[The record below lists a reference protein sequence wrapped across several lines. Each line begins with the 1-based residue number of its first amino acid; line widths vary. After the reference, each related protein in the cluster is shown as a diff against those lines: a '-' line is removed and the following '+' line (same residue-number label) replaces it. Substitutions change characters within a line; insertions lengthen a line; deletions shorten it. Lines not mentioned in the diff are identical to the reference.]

1 MWPDFIPT
9 NKMLL
14 LYDGNCPLCI
24 RSVRFLMARD
34 HKDKLRFAS
43 LQEERLRPFL
53 ESENLHTM
61 DTLVGL
67 HQGKIY
73 VYSRAV
79 AMALIEI
86 GGIWKMMGRM
96 VLFLPTGLADW
107 GYRMIARNRLRIFR
121 KNAYCQIPD
130 KSNEN
135 KFIRFS

>member
-1 MWPDFIPT
+1 
-9 NKMLL
+9 
-14 LYDGNCPLCI
+14 
-24 RSVRFLMARD
+24 MARD

-43 LQEERLRPFL
+43 LQEARLRTFL

-73 VYSRAV
+73 IYSRAV
-79 AMALIEI
+79 GMALIEI
-86 GGIWKMMGRM
+86 GGFWKMMGRM
-96 VLFLPTGLADW
+96 VLFLPAGLADW
-107 GYRMIARNRLRIFR
+107 VYRMIARNRLRIFR
-121 KNAYCQIPD
+121 KNAHCQIPD